1 MAIIYTYPKKAS
13 PVLGDLVVISDSQE
27 QNKTKQSS
35 LSGIKTLI
43 NTTYDF
49 YPTGNAGEAFWNL
62 EDNLAGGVQTIK
74 MVGTGDATVS
84 YDSLN
89 NQIVVDSTH
98 IDPPPV
104 VYDLLAPAGSPA
116 KIRLTGHSGDDDI
129 ELVSTNANLIIN
141 RVSDTEIQFT
151 AAGGGGGG
159 SPSYLGWIVEDGAAN
174 AFLVETGEQVKF
186 LGTGGIGVTAS
197 DTAGFDPYTVTIDGS
212 SIPDTTYTLGAAAN
226 FSNADV
232 TLTGSDGST
241 STLTF
246 IAGTNIDDISVVGTD
261 VTINAATQGGGG
273 SCTWTVSGDTGD
285 CLVDCGDTLDII
297 SGPGISTEAQCSP
310 LQLEINNTADIFK
323 TVTADGG
330 GNSVAS
336 GLSDTLTIAGG
347 LGITTTNSGTGTI
360 TVSADWNTKTSYGG
374 LELGAVG
381 ASSFAPSVSLCE
393 YIEIG
398 QYVMLEFYL
407 QWSAAEIPLAFNGDT
422 YIKDLPIPAANSASL
437 AGLHGSCQIH
447 QNNNCGTSAVRP
459 APTQGTVGLP
469 TLDDCQLR
477 EQNTSS
483 LVYDNYNFLN
493 NYDVESGTYTLA
505 GTIIYLTEVTPV

>member
-1 MAIIYTYPKKAS
+1 MAIIYTYPKKAD
-13 PVLGDLVVISDSQE
+13 PVLGDLVVISDSEE

-49 YPTGNAGEAFWNL
+49 YPTGNASEAFWNL
-62 EDNLAGGVQTIK
+62 EDNLAGGIQTIK

-141 RVSDTEIQFT
+141 RVSDNEIQFT
-151 AAGGGGGG
+151 AAGGGGG
-159 SPSYLGWIVEDGAAN
+159 SPSYLGWIVEDAAAN
-174 AFLVETGEQVKF
+174 AFVVETGEQVKF
-186 LGTGGIGVTAS
+186 LGTGGIGVTAG

-212 SIPDTTYTLGAAAN
+212 GIPDTNTTYTLGAAAN

-261 VTINAATQGGGG
+261 VTINAATQGGGD
-273 SCTWTVSGDTGD
+273 CTWTVSGDTGD
-285 CLVDCGDTLDII
+285 CLVDCGDTLDIV
-297 SGPGISTEAQCSP
+297 SGAGISTEALCSP
-310 LQLEINNTADIFK
+310 LQLEITNTADIFK
-323 TVTADGG
+323 TVAADGG
-330 GNSVAS
+330 SNSVAS

-347 LGITTTNSGTGTI
+347 LGITTTNSGAGTI
-360 TVSADWNTKTSYGG
+360 TVSADWDTRISYSG
-374 LELGAVG
+374 LELGAQG
-381 ASSFAPSVSLCE
+381 ASSFTPSVSLCE
-393 YIEIG
+393 YIQIG

-407 QWSAAEIPLAFNGDT
+407 SWAAAEIPIVFNGDT
-422 YIKDLPIPAANSASL
+422 YIKNLPIPAANSASL
-437 AGLHGSCQIH
+437 AGLHGSCQIN
-447 QNNNCGTSAVRP
+447 QNEGCGFSAARP
-459 APTQGTVGLP
+459 GPTQGTVGLP

-477 EQNTSS
+477 EFTSTF
-483 LVYDNYNFLN
+483 VFDNYNFLN
-493 NYDVESGTYTLA
+493 NYDTEAGNFILA
-505 GTIIYLTEVTPV
+505 GTIIYLTDVTPV

>member
-27 QNKTKQSS
+27 HNKTKQSS

-49 YPTGNAGEAFWNL
+49 YPTGNASEAFWNL
-62 EDNLAGGVQTIK
+62 EDNLAGGIQTIK

-84 YDSLN
+84 YDAIN
-89 NQIVVDSTH
+89 NQIEVNSTT
-98 IDPPPV
+98 PPT

-116 KIRLTGHSGDDDI
+116 KIRLTGPSGDDDV

-159 SPSYLGWIVEDGAAN
+159 SPSYLGWFVRDATPN
-174 AFLVETGEQVKF
+174 SFLVETGEEVDF
-186 LGTGGIGVTAS
+186 LGTGGIGVTVGS
-197 DTAGFDPYTVTIDGS
+197 TLGFAPYTVTIDGS
-212 SIPDTTYTLGAAAN
+212 GVPNTTYTLGATAGSPGAN
-226 FSNADV
+226 V

-246 IAGTNIDDISVVGTD
+246 LAGTNIDSVDVSGTD
-261 VTINAATQGGGG
+261 VTINAATQGGGT
-273 SCTWTVSGDTGD
+273 CTWTVSGDTGD
-285 CLVDCGDTLDII
+285 CLVDCGDTLDIV

-310 LQLEINNTADIFK
+310 LQLEITNTADIFK
-323 TVTADGG
+323 TVAADVGV
-330 GNSVAS
+330 NSVAS
-336 GLSDTLTIAGG
+336 GLSSTLTIAGG
-347 LGITTTNSGTGTI
+347 TGITTTNNGAGTI
-360 TVSADWNTKTSYGG
+360 TVSADWNTRVSYAG
-374 LELGAVG
+374 LELGAQG

-393 YIEIG
+393 YIQIG

-407 QWSAAEIPLAFNGDT
+407 QWSAAEIPLSFNGDT

-493 NYDVESGTYTLA
+493 NYDTESGTYTLA
-505 GTIIYLTEVTPV
+505 GTIIYLTDVTPV